1 MKNTN
6 IVLKVNGVPWMYS
19 NMLVFVVLEW
29 TTGSIAVEAGTA
41 LFTIFLFFVCLFCFY
56 VLPFSFFFTGKQNN
70 RYYNG
75 FIQI

>member
-29 TTGSIAVEAGTA
+29 TTGWIAVDSIIHNISFLCVFI
-41 LFTIFLFFVCLFCFY
+41 LFLCITL
-56 VLPFSFFFTGKQNN
+56 FSFFFFTVKQNN

>member
-19 NMLVFVVLEW
+19 NILVFVVLEW
-29 TTGSIAVEAGTA
+29 TTAWIAVEAGTA
-41 LFTIFLFFVCLFCFY
+41 LFTIFLFLCVFILFLCIT
-56 VLPFSFFFTGKQNN
+56 LFFTGKQNN